1 MTIRFLF
8 LALAFSAATW
18 AQATGAIAG
27 AALDSQTG
35 APVRGAKISVEGQST
50 AVVTDVDGS
59 FRLTLAPGKYK
70 LRIVAP
76 NYMETTIEDVE
87 VKAGEV
93 TESSTVLA
101 GKGTVTTVDVVE
113 KIGAVAANTEA
124 MLNERKLSSVVSDA
138 LSHEELRSGTASDA
152 AAALEKVTGVSIV
165 DGGFVYVRGLGERY
179 SATMLNSAMIPTT
192 EPEKRVVPLDLFP
205 SSLIDSIKIL
215 KTYSPDL
222 PGEFSGGLVQMQT
235 IEFPTA
241 PTLRFGYSTGFNS
254 RTTFKGFRSYPGGS
268 RDSFGFDDGARSLP
282 GAIPADGR
290 LFVGRFTPQQ
300 LQEAGRAFSN
310 NWEPTLRDSMRPEQS
325 FNLVGG
331 NTYGRLGIVGALTFT
346 NKPQTFQEVQ
356 NYYYMSGPRQVL
368 FTDYPDFNSSS
379 ESAKLG
385 GVFNAAIRLTP
396 SNKLVFRNTLTRDTD
411 KEARVFRGYQGG
423 IDSDVEATRL
433 RWVERGLFSTGVEGD
448 HSFQRLGN
456 GLLRWQLTYSRSTR
470 DEPDLRETFRGLQ
483 ANGQYE
489 FLALPQSGLRFYND
503 LTDRIYEPLVEW
515 SQPFYRGWLS
525 GLFKVGFRATLRER
539 DFAARRFRFVPI
551 RSQTLN
557 FSLPANQLFS
567 PSNIRPDGFELRELT
582 RGTDTYDAT
591 MNIYGGFAMADLSL
605 GRRWRIIGGVR
616 VEDADINVTT
626 IDPLIPGAR
635 PVAASLINRDP
646 LPAINVIY
654 ALSGRQNLRFAYSKT
669 VSRPDFRELSPFDF
683 SNVLGGF
690 NMVGN
695 PNLKRAKIDNLDA
708 RWEWFLGGNQV
719 IAASYFVKRFD
730 DPIESTIE
738 IAQELR
744 QTFVNAD
751 SARNHGVELELRQGL
766 GGLSRKLR
774 EFAVQGNVTVV
785 DSNVKIPAA
794 LAVVL
799 TSKQRAMAGQ
809 SRFIFNV
816 ITEWAR
822 PRWRSG
828 AKFYVNSVS
837 RRITDLGTIGLPDIY
852 QERTTMLDAVY
863 QFGIREAGKWSVRFS
878 AENLGDTQYR
888 WTQGGMLQRLYQLGR
903 TFTVGTSYA
912 IF

>member
-1 MTIRFLF
+1 MKTTI
-8 LALAFSAATW
+8 LALTLPMLAAW
-18 AQATGAIAG
+18 AQTGQGTIAG
-27 AALDSQTG
+27 LALDAQTG
-35 APVRGAKISVEGQST
+35 RPVRGALIAVEGQNV
-50 AVVTDVDGS
+50 AVVTDVDGA
-59 FRLTLAPGKYK
+59 FRIAIAPGSYK
-70 LRIVAP
+70 LRITSP
-76 NYMETTIEDVE
+76 NYLETTIEGVE

-101 GKGTVTTVDVVE
+101 GKGTVTTVEVVE
-113 KIGAVAANTEA
+113 KVGPVAANAEA
-124 MLNERKLSSVVSDA
+124 MLQERRLSPVVTDA
-138 LSHEELRSGTASDA
+138 LSAEELRAGTASDA

-179 SATMLNSAMIPTT
+179 SATMLNGALIPTT

-205 SSLIDSIKIL
+205 SSLIDSIRVL

-222 PGEFSGGLVQMQT
+222 PGEFSGGLVQMNT
-235 IEFPTA
+235 IEFPAA

-254 RTTFKGFRSYPGGS
+254 RTTFKPFRSYPGGS
-268 RDSFGFDDGARSLP
+268 RDAFGFEDGTRALP
-282 GAIPADGR
+282 GVIPSDRR
-290 LFVGRFTPQQ
+290 LFVGAFSSQQ
-300 LQEAGRAFSN
+300 LQEAGRAFAN
-310 NWEPTLRDSMRPEQS
+310 NWEPAPRESMRPEQS

-346 NKPQTFQEVQ
+346 NKPQTFQEIQ

-368 FTDYPDFNSSS
+368 FTEYPDYNASM
-379 ESAKLG
+379 ESARLG
-385 GVFNAAIRLTP
+385 GVLNAALRLTP
-396 SNKLVFRNTLTRDTD
+396 SSKLVFRNTLTRDTD

-448 HSFQRLGN
+448 HSFARLGN

-483 ANGQYE
+483 QNGQYE
-489 FLALPQSGLRFYND
+489 FLALPQSGLRFYNG

-515 SQPFYRGWLS
+515 GQPFYRGWFS
-525 GLFKVGFRATLRER
+525 GLFKVGFRATFRDR
-539 DFAARRFRFVPI
+539 DFAARRFRYVPI
-551 RSQTLN
+551 RSATLN
-557 FSLPANQLFS
+557 FALPANQLFA
-567 PSNIRPDGFELRELT
+567 PANIRPDGFELRELT
-582 RGTDTYDAT
+582 RGTDSYDAR
-591 MNIYGGFAMADLSL
+591 MNIYGGFAMADLAL
-605 GRRWRIIGGVR
+605 GRRWRLIAGVR
-616 VEDADINVTT
+616 VEDADIDVTT

-635 PVAASLINRDP
+635 PATASLVNRDP
-646 LPAINVIY
+646 LPAVNAIY
-654 ALSGRQNLRFAYSKT
+654 ALTPRQNLRFAYSKT

-695 PNLKRAKIDNLDA
+695 PNLKRARIDNMDA
-708 RWEWFLGGNQV
+708 RWEWFLGANQV
-719 IAASYFVKRFD
+719 VAASYFVKRFD

-738 IAQELR
+738 LAQELR
-744 QTFVNAD
+744 QTFINAD
-751 SARNHGVELELRQGL
+751 SARNQGVEIEFRRNL
-766 GGLSRKLR
+766 GFLSRSLSG
-774 EFAVQGNVTVV
+774 FALQSNATVV

-799 TSKQRAMAGQ
+799 TSKERAMAGQ
-809 SRFIFNV
+809 SRYIFNV
-816 ITEWAR
+816 ITEWTR

-837 RRITDLGTIGLPDIY
+837 RRITDLGTVGLPDIY
-852 QERTTMLDAVY
+852 QERTTLLDAVY
-863 QFGIREAGKWSVRFS
+863 QFDIREAGKWSVRFS
-878 AENLGDTQYR
+878 AENIGDTQYR
-888 WTQGGMLQRLYQLGR
+888 WTQGGMLQRLYQVGR